1 MIGGSLICLL
11 MSMYWE
17 HKHFKEDCIK
27 LYNKTVEIYGIL
39 KNKIREMKARRKG
52 GGEAQSDGASEA
64 AADKS
69 APAEETQ
76 PSDGE
81 EIKN

>member
-1 MIGGSLICLL
+1 MSTGCFLTGNSPYSLRGSDF
-11 MSMYWE
+11 SKKT
-17 HKHFKEDCIK
+17 HK
-27 LYNKTVEIYGIL
+27 KTVEIYGIL
-39 KNKIREMKARRKG
+39 KNKILEMKARRKG
-52 GGEAQSDGASEA
+52 GGEAQSDGASEE